1 MSPKAKKIGRTN
13 YEELAKSSL
22 LSHRVQDEA
31 GTGSDLDHIKEQI
44 RLTRRELKQKQVK
57 NNSLKKNVE
66 IAKLTGQLQDNRNF
80 IYNSQG

>member
-1 MSPKAKKIGRTN
+1 M
-13 YEELAKSSL
+13 
-22 LSHRVQDEA
+22 
-31 GTGSDLDHIKEQI
+31 
-44 RLTRRELKQKQVK
+44 K